1 MAEQASVSSAA
12 FAAALMQP
20 ELPVPEDV
28 TGPNGAP
35 APKRFGVYRNN
46 VIVSLT
52 EALMATYPALLRLL
66 GEDYFRALARLYVS
80 AEPPSSPVLLAYG
93 GSFSE
98 FIEGFPPLAGY
109 PYLPDV
115 ARLEWAWLEAY
126 HAADQAPLEAAL
138 LAAVPPE
145 QLGALRFT
153 LHPACR
159 LIVSSFPVMDL
170 VRANRFEIEAGVE
183 VDPGQGQS
191 VLLTRPG
198 IDVVLYPLQAVGD
211 VAFMTALKT
220 GDSLAEA
227 AGSALAVDP
236 AFDLA
241 AAIGLLLRSGAV
253 SEYQIDLA

>member
-1 MAEQASVSSAA
+1 MAEQASVSGAA
-12 FAAALMQP
+12 FAAALMRAD
-20 ELPVPEDV
+20 LPVPQDV
-28 TGPNGAP
+28 TGPDGAP

-52 EALMATYPALLRLL
+52 EALMATYPALVRLL
-66 GEDYFRALARLYVS
+66 GEEYFRALARLYVS
-80 AEPPSSPVLLAYG
+80 EEPPSSPVLLTYG
-93 GSFSE
+93 GSFSS
-98 FIEGFPPLAGY
+98 FIAGFPPLAGY

-126 HAADQAPLEAAL
+126 HAADRVPLDPAQ

-153 LHPACR
+153 LHPSCH
-159 LIVSSFPVMDL
+159 LVVSPYPVLDL
-170 VRANRFEIEAGVE
+170 VRANRFELEGGVE

-198 IDVVLYPLQAVGD
+198 IDVILHPLEEGEA
-211 VAFMTALKT
+211 AFMTALT
-220 GDSLAEA
+220 AGEYLAEA

-241 AAIGLLLRSGAV
+241 AAIGLLLRSGAAC
-253 SEYQIDLA
+253 ECQIDLA